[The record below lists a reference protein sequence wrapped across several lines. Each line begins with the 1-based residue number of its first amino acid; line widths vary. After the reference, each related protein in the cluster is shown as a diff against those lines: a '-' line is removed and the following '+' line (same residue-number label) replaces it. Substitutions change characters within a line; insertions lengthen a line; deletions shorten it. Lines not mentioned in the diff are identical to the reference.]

1 LASRRAATQD
11 APVELAVEGTLGSLR
26 SIERTKDAVIVSR
39 EIEERLERIE
49 RKLDQLLARLGGAS
63 AASGAGPSSGSVRAA
78 SPPASAGGEV
88 ASDADL
94 DSARGNPEVRF
105 SPKRWSGADMKGRR
119 YSECEPEFLDML
131 ADALDWFAQRDDES
145 GAVDKNGNPKSK
157 WGRLDA
163 SRARGW
169 SRRLRGERGDGMGA
183 PVMARSTSASA
194 GGRGTSAGSSA
205 RPAVRK
211 PATMDD
217 LDAMGD
223 EMDAESIP
231 F

>member
-1 LASRRAATQD
+1 MLADLGAMGSR
-11 APVELAVEGTLGSLR
+11 R

-49 RKLDQLLARLGGAS
+49 RKLDQLLSRMGASTGAGASMGGAS
-63 AASGAGPSSGSVRAA
+63 AGGARAA
-78 SPPASAGGEV
+78 APPASAGGEV

-105 SPKRWSGADMKGRR
+105 VPKRWSGADMKGRR

-169 SRRLRGERGDGMGA
+169 SRRIRGDRGDGMGA
-183 PVMARSTSASA
+183 GVMSRASSPAGGASRGPSA
-194 GGRGTSAGSSA
+194 GTNGRG
-205 RPAVRK
+205 AVRK

-223 EMDAESIP
+223 DLDAESIP